1 MGLFDGIARRKAQ
14 KQYEQDM
21 VIYKGDLADWEDADE
36 RIDRM
41 LEVTR
46 DCVNGKIAEQFVD
59 RNSYGFMLDND
70 EFPVAYIT
78 GTGLLTVVRG
88 PGRYEGG
95 YGGVSFP
102 VFGRVRGHV
111 GGQRGTYVQ
120 GKESMK
126 YTDSGET
133 MITNVRVMFRGDIRT
148 EEWKFSRMMGMEHTP
163 DGITTISMSSKSK
176 PAAIGYGND
185 NGAAAEVQFRFEI
198 AAAIARG
205 TLPRFLAQLEAEK
218 EHHHGEKP
226 VAPALAT
233 PNPPT

>member
-14 KQYEQDM
+14 KQYEHDL
-21 VIYKGDLADWEDADE
+21 VIHKGDLADWEEADE
-36 RIDRM
+36 RIDNM
-41 LEVTR
+41 IEIVR
-46 DCVNGKIAEQFVD
+46 DCVSGKVAEQFVD
-59 RNSYGFMLDND
+59 RNSYGFMLGND
-70 EFPVAYIT
+70 EFPVAFIT

-102 VFGRVRGHV
+102 IFGRVRGHV

-133 MITNVRVMFRGDIRT
+133 MITNERVMFRGDVRT
-148 EEWKFSRMMGMEHTP
+148 EEWKFAKMMGMEHSP
-163 DGITTISMSSKSK
+163 DGITTISMSTKSK

-198 AAAIARG
+198 AAALARD
-205 TLPRFLAQLEAEK
+205 TLPRFLEQLEAEK
-218 EHHHGEKP
+218 AHHQGQKP
-226 VAPALAT
+226 V
-233 PNPPT
+233 PPVLPGA

>member
-14 KQYEQDM
+14 KQYEHDL
-21 VIYKGDLADWEDADE
+21 VIHKGDLADWEDADE
-36 RIDRM
+36 RIDDM
-41 LEVTR
+41 IGIVR
-46 DCVNGKIAEQFVD
+46 DCVDGKIAEQFVD
-59 RNSYGFMLDND
+59 RNSYGFMLGND
-70 EFPVAYIT
+70 EFPVAFIT

-120 GKESMK
+120 GAESMK

-133 MITNVRVMFRGDIRT
+133 MITNERVMFRGDVRT
-148 EEWKFSRMMGMEHTP
+148 EEWKFSKMMGMEHSP
-163 DGITTISMSSKSK
+163 DGITTISMSTKSK

-198 AAAIARG
+198 AAALARG
-205 TLPRFLAQLEAEK
+205 TLPRLLEQLLAEK
-218 EHHHGEKP
+218 AHHQGDKP
-226 VAPALAT
+226 V
-233 PNPPT
+233 PPEPPGA